1 MSATPEDLF
10 ARLDEL
16 GIATATH
23 EHPPL
28 HTVEES
34 RALRGEIAGAHS
46 KNLFLKC
53 KKDNLWLVVALEDT
67 PVDLKTLHRRIG
79 SGRLSF
85 GKPDLLREVLGI
97 EPGSVTPF
105 ALINDRDRRVNVV
118 LDEALLANDTLNF
131 HPLTNTATTTI
142 ATDDMLKF
150 IAACGH
156 EPMRVVLAD
165 SAADGLE
172 TERAR

>member
-1 MSATPEDLF
+1 MGATPEDLF

-16 GIATATH
+16 GIATSTH

-34 RALRGEIAGAHS
+34 QALRGEIAGAHS

-105 ALINDRDRRVNVV
+105 ALMNDTDRRINVV
-118 LDEALLANDTLNF
+118 FDEALLANDTLNF

-142 ATDDMLKF
+142 ATEDLLKF

-165 SAADGLE
+165 AAADGLE
-172 TERAR
+172 TEGAR